1 MRKFL
6 ALRFIYAII
15 AVLGAMMIIF
25 ALSRLSGD
33 PLDLFLDEYGG
44 ALAEETREK
53 LRAELALDQNV
64 VFQYVIWVARYM
76 RGEFGDS
83 LLHQRPVI
91 TVVQERFWASIQLG
105 LVAWIFGTLLG
116 VPLGVLSAV
125 HRGRPLDYFA
135 RGLALI
141 GQAAPVFWVG
151 IMAILL
157 FSGVLEWL
165 PSGTRGDGFSV
176 QHYIL
181 PAIALGWLPAAAYL
195 RITRSAVLDVLE
207 SEYVKFARAKGVD
220 ANRIIWKHTFRNALI
235 PPLTLSGLILIGF
248 INGTTVIETVF
259 SWPGLGRVAVQAVQG
274 NDFPL
279 ISAITFL
286 TMVLYVAVVLAMDII
301 YAFLDPRIRYG

>member
-1 MRKFL
+1 MQKFL
-6 ALRFIYAII
+6 SLRLVYAFI
-15 AVLGAMMIIF
+15 AVLGATLIIF
-25 ALSRLSGD
+25 VLSRLSGD

-44 ALAEETREK
+44 ALAEETRAR
-53 LRAELALDQNV
+53 LRAELGLDRNV
-64 VFQYVIWVARYM
+64 GIQYLIWVSRYAR
-76 RGEFGDS
+76 GQFGDS
-83 LLHQRPVI
+83 LIHQRPVI
-91 TVVQERFWASIQLG
+91 TVVRERFWASIQLG
-105 LVAWIFGTLLG
+105 VVAWIFGTLLG

-125 HRGRPLDYFA
+125 YRGRPLDYFA

-141 GQAAPVFWVG
+141 GQAAPVFWIG

-165 PSGTRGDGFSV
+165 PAGTRGDGFSIK
-176 QHYIL
+176 HYIL
-181 PAIALGWLPAAAYL
+181 PALTLGWLPAAAYL
-195 RITRSAVLDVLE
+195 RLTRSAVLDVLE

-220 ANRIIWKHTFRNALI
+220 SSEVIWKHTFRNALI
-235 PPLTLSGLILIGF
+235 PPLTLSGLIFVGF

-286 TMVLYVAVVLAMDII
+286 TMVLYVIVVLSMDVL